1 MLAAQAEHQHPGT
14 HMVEG
19 EIKPRRLS
27 LYLSMHLFTYIGTE
41 KHINAMKIVY
51 KKFNSIK

>member
-14 HMVEG
+14 HLVEG
-19 EIKPRRLS
+19 EKKPRRLS

-41 KHINAMKIVY
+41 KLINAMNIVY
-51 KKFNSIK
+51 KKSNSTR